1 MKDLHEILQEKENAI
16 KRLEREVEAIRVVL
30 GILDDET
37 VETAAK
43 KDIKPQPITAP
54 MAERTYQPLERTYP
68 TAIPSTLPTMPDPL
82 RYNAAQTAAPAELP
96 VVEPRKTSTRN
107 WP

>member
-30 GILDDET
+30 GILDNET
-37 VETAAK
+37 MEVSAK
-43 KDIKPQPITAP
+43 KETKPQPIP
-54 MAERTYQPLERTYP
+54 SPVAERTYQPLERAYP
-68 TAIPSTLPTMPDPL
+68 TAIPVTLPTMSDSL
-82 RYNAAQTAAPAELP
+82 RYNAAQTDTPAELP